1 MNIDRLKIKAEIQPN
16 QFVIQFPRSFHFML
30 SSEDKLEIQVN
41 DDLSNDL
48 HSKMLELIDK
58 MYLNVTMTK
67 QELDYQTWLIN
78 SAENIVKQ
86 RMQLTANNEAIKL
99 KTIKKYLE
107 IIEYELGAKEIKK
120 QIKQAQKPIKKPS
133 KRWYQKS

>member
-1 MNIDRLKIKAEIQPN
+1 MNIDSLKIKADIQPN

-41 DDLSNDL
+41 DDLSNEL
-48 HSKMLELIDK
+48 HTKMLELIDK
-58 MYLNVTMTK
+58 MYLNKNMTQ

-99 KTIKKYLE
+99 KTIRKYLD
-107 IIEYELGAKEIKK
+107 IIEHELQPKKIKK
-120 QIKQAQKPIKKPS
+120 QVQKPIKKPS
-133 KRWYQKS
+133 KRWYKK